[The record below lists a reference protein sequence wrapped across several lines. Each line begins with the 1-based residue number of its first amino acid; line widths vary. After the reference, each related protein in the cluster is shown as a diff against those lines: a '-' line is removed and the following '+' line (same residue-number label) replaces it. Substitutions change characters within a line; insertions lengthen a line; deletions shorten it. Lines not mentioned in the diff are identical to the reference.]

1 MGVGGGGIHGSLRH
15 TEKLLRRETKGE
27 KYSSAEKKD
36 KQGEITG
43 AVRWKLVKTCQIS
56 LNFHK
61 AHIRAVLRS
70 YRILFMFVCV
80 RALLPVFTALTE
92 NKCHQI
98 TLQSRIR
105 LKKKKQSKIKAVGG

>member
-1 MGVGGGGIHGSLRH
+1 MGVGGGGIHGSLRQ

-61 AHIRAVLRS
+61 PHIRAVLRS
-70 YRILFMFVCV
+70 YCILFMFVYV
-80 RALLPVFTALTE
+80 RPFVTCFQSFDRKQISSNYIAESNKTE
-92 NKCHQI
+92 KEE
-98 TLQSRIR
+98 TE
-105 LKKKKQSKIKAVGG
+105 